1 MAHDGGSDA
10 REWMRYAPA
19 KVVGMVRDVVT
30 REPTPRA
37 LRLALFRAQVA
48 SDDELTTRVVVRC
61 QDRDYAD
68 AFGKTL
74 LRSAVSDESVTDGA

>member
-1 MAHDGGSDA
+1 
-10 REWMRYAPA
+10 
-19 KVVGMVRDVVT
+19 
-30 REPTPRA
+30 
-37 LRLALFRAQVA
+37 LALFRAQVA

>member
-1 MAHDGGSDA
+1 MEYDAGLDA
-10 REWMRYAPA
+10 RDFVRDAPGE
-19 KVVGMVRDVVT
+19 VVVMVRAALT
-30 REPTPRA
+30 QEPTPRA
-37 LRLALFRAQVA
+37 LRRALYRAQLA